1 MTDTPRT
8 YAGEDH
14 PSQDPANRV
23 GYYHPATIVAHW
35 TILALVVMQFAT
47 GGGIERAFDL
57 ASEGVQPIRLA
68 GPTWVHGIIGTS
80 IGLMMV
86 WRLYIRLTHYVPPAP
101 SSLPKALQIVSRAT
115 HYAFYGLLIAMPAAG
130 LLAVFTGIGWLAA
143 AHGLASKLLLALV
156 ALHVAGGLY
165 HAFKRDGVVKR
176 MLRQDPAGQYD
187 TRTDRPA
194 A

>member
-1 MTDTPRT
+1 MTDTRT
-8 YAGEDH
+8 HAGEDH

-35 TILALVVMQFAT
+35 TIVALLVMQFAT
-47 GGGIERAFDL
+47 GGGMERAFD
-57 ASEGVQPIRLA
+57 AAAEGQGLIRLS
-68 GPTWVHGIIGTS
+68 GPAWVHGMIGS
-80 IGLMMV
+80 AIGLLMI
-86 WRLYIRLTHYVPPAP
+86 WRLYIRLTHYVPPP
-101 SSLPKALQIVSRAT
+101 PTTIPRVLQIVSRAT
-115 HYAFYGLLIAMPAAG
+115 HYALYTLLIAMPVAG
-130 LLAVFTGIGWLAA
+130 LAAVFVKVGWLAA
-143 AHGLASKLLLALV
+143 AHGLASKALLALV

-165 HAFKRDGVVKR
+165 HAVRRDGVVKR